1 MDNRSSNIK
10 GLNARRKRLGMTY
23 QVLAARSGVSIATV
37 QRILSCENDQ
47 ANFSNVVA
55 VVRAL
60 GMTANFIESVSD
72 NEFCELQ
79 AQKKSKRLISILQGS
94 SGLEGQAVDD
104 QTLEDMVQQTVHELL
119 SGPKRKLWAE

>member
-55 VVRAL
+55 VANAL
-60 GMTANFIESVSD
+60 GMITNFIESVSD
-72 NEFCELQ
+72 NDFREQQ
-79 AQKKSKRLISILQGS
+79 AQKKSKGLISLLQGS

-104 QTLEDMVQQTVHELL
+104 QTLADMVQQTVHELL
-119 SGPKRKLWAE
+119 AGPKRKLWAE

>member
-119 SGPKRKLWAE
+119 AGPKRKLWAE

>member
-47 ANFSNVVA
+47 ASFSNVVA
-55 VVRAL
+55 VANAL
-60 GMTANFIESVSD
+60 GMITNFIESVSD
-72 NEFCELQ
+72 NDFREQQ
-79 AQKKSKRLISILQGS
+79 AQKKSKGLISLLQGS

-104 QTLEDMVQQTVHELL
+104 QTLADMVQQTVHELL
-119 SGPKRKLWAE
+119 AGPKRKLWAE